1 MIETPQSWP
10 CTLCLKPS
18 RDTVHASCRQHV
30 YEDLA
35 ELPALYRQL
44 GDALQPSR
52 RGDQTRGGTRTAP
65 LPCSLDALDLRA
77 RGGIQGV
84 LTSWEDDVRDTL
96 DWEERPFRGSIQQD
110 VDGAAAFLQ
119 NQLAWICDSH
129 PAAKELGDEIRQI
142 AGQARRL
149 ITGERPARRIPVAC
163 PCGQVLRVTLDTPGV
178 RCGGCET
185 QYGHADVLRLPM
197 AQRTAA

>member
-1 MIETPQSWP
+1 MEIPQSWP
-10 CTLCLKPS
+10 CPLCLKPS

-35 ELPALYRQL
+35 DLPKLYRQL
-44 GDALQPSR
+44 ADALEPSR
-52 RGDQTRGGTRTAP
+52 RGDQARGGTRTAP

-96 DWEERPFRGSIQQD
+96 DWELRPFRGSIEQD
-110 VDGAAAFLQ
+110 VDGSAQFLQ
-119 NQLAWICDSH
+119 VQLAWICDSH
-129 PAAKELGDEIRQI
+129 PAAKELADEIRQI

-149 ITGERPARRIPVAC
+149 ITGEKPPRRIGVTC
-163 PCGQVLRVTLDTPGV
+163 PCGTVLRVTLDTPGV
-178 RCGGCET
+178 RCGGCEA
-185 QYGHADVLRLPM
+185 QYGHAEVLRLPM
-197 AQRTAA
+197 AERAAA

>member
-10 CTLCLKPS
+10 CPLCLKPS

-30 YEDLA
+30 YEDLGQ
-35 ELPALYRQL
+35 LPDLYRQL
-44 GDALQPSR
+44 ADALQPGR
-52 RGDQTRGGTRTAP
+52 RGDTGRSGTRTAP
-65 LPCSLDALDLRA
+65 LPCNLEALDLRS

-96 DWEERPFRGSIQQD
+96 TWEDRPFRGSIEQD
-110 VDGAAAFLQ
+110 VDGSAGFLQ
-119 NQLAWICDSH
+119 TQLAWICDSH
-129 PAAKELGDEIRQI
+129 PAAKEFADEIRQI

-149 ITGERPARRIPVAC
+149 ITGDRPARRIPVAC
-163 PCGQVLRVTLDTPGV
+163 PCGTVLRVTLDTPGV

-185 QYGHADVLRLPM
+185 QYGHAEVLRLPL
-197 AQRTAA
+197 AQRAAA